1 MGTNFLVSVI
11 FQPAFC
17 QEGCQDTFFR
27 HPAAGFWSVTG
38 CNRRTDSM
46 LPVCRDGTAHA
57 GDFGCACECRV
68 SLIHISVSIRVSS
81 LPTAASVALP
91 SGLREREQLYALLI
105 RETYQ
110 IVRMHESFTVT
121 SARKLHVHRGNH
133 TKASL
138 RHAHESFTVWHAHEG
153 FTVA

>member
-1 MGTNFLVSVI
+1 MSCVVDPHLCV
-11 FQPAFC
+11 
-17 QEGCQDTFFR
+17 DT
-27 HPAAGFWSVTG
+27 
-38 CNRRTDSM
+38 
-46 LPVCRDGTAHA
+46 
-57 GDFGCACECRV
+57 
-68 SLIHISVSIRVSS
+68 VSS
-81 LPTAASVALP
+81 LPTATSVALP

-138 RHAHESFTVWHAHEG
+138 RHAHESFTVWHARMKASPWRAQES
-153 FTVA
+153 FTAARARKFHR